1 MKIPGQD
8 SASRLAALEE
18 YELAGAAP
26 DPAIAEITS
35 LAAEL
40 CNTPMAGISLAMGDG
55 LVFQARVG
63 PGPARL
69 PRGNRVP
76 CEKCIR
82 GEGVYEIT
90 DARYH
95 EDFRPDGI
103 MIAGRAYRF
112 YAGAPLTTPAGI
124 TIGCLFVQ
132 DSMPHILNEKQK
144 RALGTLSRQ
153 VINRFELNAHVRHME
168 RDRGMRARA
177 EQALTVERN
186 FVSTVLD
193 TVAALVAV
201 FDTAGRIV
209 RFNRACEQVSGYE
222 FDTLVGRYL
231 WEKLIPKEEV
241 QEAIESF
248 ERLRAGRFPASFE
261 NRWQHRDGSLRRI
274 AWSATALVD
283 SQGQTSFII
292 ATGIDVT
299 VQRQAELTLR
309 ESEARYR
316 QLVEGSLGMVCTHD
330 LHGTLLSVNAH
341 SAESLGRTNDEM
353 VGNDLRSFMPER
365 FREAF
370 GSYLRQI
377 RQTGEAQGR
386 LQLCHRDGD
395 IRVIAYRN
403 KLIEVPGTPS
413 YVLGF
418 GVDIS
423 EQVRAEEKLRALIH
437 QSNSILESVGDGI
450 YGVDLEGRV
459 TVINPAA
466 AQMLGYRPNELLGRN
481 LHQLILHTRADGKP
495 YPEAESAIMAS
506 IGNGAGGQESARVS
520 SEIFWRKDGSS
531 FPVEYVAR
539 PQIDA
544 RTDKPG
550 SPTDAAGS
558 RRKPGAIGVVVA
570 FTDTTER
577 RALDRMKDEFISTVS
592 HELRTPL
599 TSLRAALGLVTGGA
613 LQTRPEKMRQM
624 LDIAIG
630 NTDRLIKLVNDI
642 LDIER
647 IGSGNSELHSAHL
660 QAQLLLE
667 RAAGLQHAALLKAGV
682 RLNIEGNGVQVW
694 ADPDRVLQALA
705 NLISNAIK
713 FSSPGG
719 EIRISARLLDQHEAQ
734 FDVADDGRGIPPDK
748 LEHIFERFQQVDAS
762 DSRVMG
768 GTGLGLTICRSII
781 TQHGGRIWAT
791 SPPGQGATFHFTL
804 PTHPSGHLR

>member
-1 MKIPGQD
+1 MKTPGQD
-8 SASRLAALEE
+8 SQSRLAALEE
-18 YELAGAAP
+18 YELSGAAP
-26 DPAIAEITS
+26 DPAITEITT
-35 LAAEL
+35 LAAEM

-69 PRGNRVP
+69 PRGGRVP
-76 CEKCIR
+76 CEKCMR
-82 GEGVYEIT
+82 GQGVYEIS

-95 EDFRPDGI
+95 DDYRPDGI
-103 MIAGRAYRF
+103 MVAGRAYRF
-112 YAGAPLTTPAGI
+112 YAGVPLTTPAGI
-124 TIGCLFVQ
+124 SIGCLFVQ
-132 DSMPHILNEKQK
+132 DSMPHTLNEKQR
-144 RALGTLSRQ
+144 RALATLGRQ
-153 VINRFELNAHVRHME
+153 VINRFELNTRVRQMD
-168 RDRGMRARA
+168 RDRGMRTRV

-193 TVAALVAV
+193 TVGALVAV
-201 FDTAGRIV
+201 YDTAGRIV
-209 RFNRACEQVSGYE
+209 RFNRACEQVSGYG
-222 FDTLVGRYL
+222 FGTLVGRYL
-231 WEKLIPKEEV
+231 WEKLIPESDV
-241 QEAIESF
+241 AEAIESF
-248 ERLRAGRFPASFE
+248 ERLRSGKFPASFE
-261 NRWQHRDGSLRRI
+261 NQWQNRDGSLRRI

-283 SQGQTSFII
+283 AQGQTTFII

-299 VQRQAELTLR
+299 VQRQAEATLR

-330 LHGTLLSVNAH
+330 LDGKLVSVNTH
-341 SAESLGRTNDEM
+341 GAESLGRTIDEM
-353 VGNDLRSFMPER
+353 TGNNLRSYMPER
-365 FREAF
+365 YHDAF
-370 GSYLRQI
+370 GAYLRLI

-403 KLIEVPGTPS
+403 KLIEVPGTEP

-481 LHQLILHTRADGKP
+481 LHELILHTRADGKA
-495 YPEAESAIMAS
+495 YPESESAIMAS
-506 IGNGAGGQESARVS
+506 IRGGEGQDSTRVS
-520 SEIFWRKDGSS
+520 SEIFWRKDGTS

-539 PQIDA
+539 PQMDA
-544 RTDKPG
+544 TGPG
-550 SPTDAAGS
+550 REG
-558 RRKPGAIGVVVA
+558 GAIGVVVA

-613 LQTRPEKMRQM
+613 LQTRPEKTRQM
-624 LDIAIG
+624 LEIAIG

-647 IGSGNSELHSAHL
+647 IGSGNSELHSAQLH
-660 QAQLLLE
+660 AQYLLE
-667 RAAGLQHAALLKAGV
+667 RAAGLQHAAVLKAGV
-682 RLNIEGNGVQVW
+682 RLTVDGDSVQVW

-719 EIRISARLLDQHEAQ
+719 EIRITARTLDEHEAQ
-734 FDVADDGRGIPPDK
+734 FDVKDQGRGIPADK

-762 DSRVMG
+762 DSRAMG

-791 SPPGQGATFHFTL
+791 SPPGEGATFHFTL